1 MSEYLVVFCQPC
13 TTHLAP
19 TSKHPILYQT
29 DRKPLLENKPRHAQ
43 SENAFLDASQSKTH
57 SNLPVSGW
65 RNFSLE
71 SPILHKFVLLEI
83 CSESRQLQNR
93 VSEKK
98 ISGKRSFC
106 FAASIKTARISLRA
120 LDIETWL
127 AERVFSGE
135 RDFLETMGMQSQKLK
150 RRNDVKL
157 ITAFN

>member
-1 MSEYLVVFCQPC
+1 MNFPSI
-13 TTHLAP
+13 
-19 TSKHPILYQT
+19 SKLLNLNQKVH
-29 DRKPLLENKPRHAQ
+29 KPFLENKPRHAQ
-43 SENAFLDASQSKTH
+43 LENAFLDASQRKTH
-57 SNLPVSGW
+57 SNLPVSSW

-127 AERVFSGE
+127 AGKRFSRTSE
-135 RDFLETMGMQSQKLK
+135 TFLRQWECNRKS
-150 RRNDVKL
+150 
-157 ITAFN
+157 